1 MKIREFEFPEPYSFL
16 SGDHFET
23 AMIHKIDACTR
34 LRDNLGSVAEYIDR
48 KCTLVD
54 KLPAAIY
61 PWLSYTEYVSAL
73 QRNPLC
79 IPTAASH
86 EEDDWNSYLSLT
98 YEYYGHPLLGSYTW
112 SSCPTTSFFWDV
124 GLWSSSFDRLMHDDF
139 AVGIRDAKSCF
150 GCCEYRHKSKD
161 SVLIGFV
168 ADYWLAS
175 SFKQQQQQP
184 LHVSIGAEGVYESG
198 SSDG

>member
-54 KLPAAIY
+54 KLPAAIH
-61 PWLSYTEYVSAL
+61 PWLSHMDYVSAL

-86 EEDDWNSYLSLT
+86 EEDDWNSYHSQRY
-98 YEYYGHPLLGSYTW
+98 YEHPLWGSYTW
-112 SSCPTTSFFWDV
+112 CLCPPTSLVWDL
-124 GLWSSSFDRLMHDDF
+124 GLWSSSFDWWMNDDF